1 MCILSFSVDEMGVGQ
16 ARLQVWGVEKKG
28 RKRRVFPAED
38 MTFSKAH
45 TEEPAWQ
52 SGNRKFCAAGV
63 ETVKETGNRINQLGE
78 RVRSPKPLWVRTRRG
93 WAGISGSGWRGRGV
107 MRSHW
112 SVYRRGWASVTTVWI
127 ENYSCTKWN
136 CQYSTVLDPQRWQLP
151 LVQSHQ
157 NLPKRK
163 QD

>member
-52 SGNRKFCAAGV
+52 SGNWKFCVAGV
-63 ETVKETGNRINQLGE
+63 ETVKETGNRINQLGK
-78 RVRSPKPLWVRTRRG
+78 RGSDLQSPCE
-93 WAGISGSGWRGRGV
+93 SGQEGAEQGSVGV
-107 MRSHW
+107 
-112 SVYRRGWASVTTVWI
+112 GGEA
-127 ENYSCTKWN
+127 EE
-136 CQYSTVLDPQRWQLP
+136 
-151 LVQSHQ
+151 
-157 NLPKRK
+157 
-163 QD
+163 